1 MVKAGA
7 VRFEGR
13 HAELR
18 VVVSGGGRHGDGGQI
33 VGVALR
39 AGKVHV
45 VAASRGQWPRPFV
58 ENADG
63 AMDPWRPVQPSR
75 ECVWNLGLYGCSASV
90 VLLLR
95 CRVILLDVSWY
106 HLVRRVMVS
115 RVMRPSTQGYESM
128 CFV

>member
-1 MVKAGA
+1 VNALVYRGK
-7 VRFEGR
+7 VLRCTE
-13 HAELR
+13 ELSLF
-18 VVVSGGGRHGDGGQI
+18 VLGLSWGSLSSLGSGISAAGQI

-106 HLVRRVMVS
+106 R
-115 RVMRPSTQGYESM
+115 G
-128 CFV
+128 